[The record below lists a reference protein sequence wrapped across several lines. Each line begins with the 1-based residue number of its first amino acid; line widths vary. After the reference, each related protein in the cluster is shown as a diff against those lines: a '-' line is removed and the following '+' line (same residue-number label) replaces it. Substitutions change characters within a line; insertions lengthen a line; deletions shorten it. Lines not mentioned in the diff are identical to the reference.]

1 MKVKPAP
8 GRTVRDPHSKMV
20 LPPEGRDVP
29 DHDPFWQRRIRDGDV
44 IVDKPTQSAAPHASA
59 SDPHTRYATK
69 KEA

>member
-8 GRTVRDPHSKMV
+8 GCEVRDPTSMML

-29 DHDPFWQRRIRDGDV
+29 DDDLFWVRRVRDGDV
-44 IVDKPTQSAAPHASA
+44 IVEGETAEDARADEPGPA
-59 SDPHTRYATK
+59 